1 MIAEKTDGMRY
12 ILYIVRINNVLKAVF
27 VDRAFRMYSIE
38 SIGLQ
43 SGGKCIFDGELVK
56 ETSGAW
62 SFYIHDAV
70 LVNGHNI
77 ATQNLTKRLS
87 HISAY
92 LKSHSR
98 TILTEISIKKKNMW
112 NFKNFDAFLNRE
124 ASDHDTDGIILTP
137 INKGVETGTQYSMFK
152 WKTET
157 QHTMDFMITEGS
169 RRFDVFVY
177 NRREL
182 MKYKSLSTRTP
193 KGRAF
198 MKAIGRITDND
209 TQISG
214 LIIECRYMLDGT
226 IVPLKMRLDKTRPNS
241 LRTIEKTIINIKENI
256 TLEEFGRES
265 QFKIKTGE
273 CYEPYQSPIS
283 GASGIT

>member
-12 ILYIVRINNVLKAVF
+12 ILLVVRVNDVIKAVF

-43 SGGKCIFDGELVK
+43 SGDKCIFDGELVK

-62 SFYIHDAV
+62 SYYIHDAV
-70 LVNGHNI
+70 LVNGRNI
-77 ATQNLTKRLS
+77 ATHNLSQRLS
-87 HISAY
+87 HISTY
-92 LKSHSR
+92 LKSESSI
-98 TILTEISIKKKNMW
+98 ILTEISVQKKNMW
-112 NFKNFDAFLNRE
+112 EFKNFDTFLNRE
-124 ASDHDTDGIILTP
+124 VSEHETDGIILTP

-157 QHTMDFMITEGS
+157 QHTMDFMVTEGC
-169 RRFDVFVY
+169 RRFDIYVY
-177 NRREL
+177 NKRDL
-182 MKYKSLSTRTP
+182 MKYKSLSTRTA

-209 TQISG
+209 TQING

-226 IVPLKMRLDKTRPNS
+226 IVPLKMRLDKTRPTS

-256 TLEEFGRES
+256 TLDEFERES
-265 QFKIKTGE
+265 QFKNETDE
-273 CYEPYQSPIS
+273 YVQPYQRPITVS
-283 GASGIT
+283 STLT